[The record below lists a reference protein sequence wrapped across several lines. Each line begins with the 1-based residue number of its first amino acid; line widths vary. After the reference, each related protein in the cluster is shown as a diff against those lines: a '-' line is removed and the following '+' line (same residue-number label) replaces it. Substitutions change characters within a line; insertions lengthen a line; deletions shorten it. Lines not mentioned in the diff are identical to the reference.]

1 MRESIAHM
9 NQLTKRATM
18 LQEKKRLEAQMK
30 GGMLDQSEE
39 MNFFDLNK
47 VNDDDLLAEMAELE
61 TKTKTTMLNLLADQK
76 KFEASSQEEIN
87 KTLKQ
92 INKSMKV
99 CIQDSTASISR
110 RTKLRETMKQLQNGS
125 ITGLAGPDKS
135 KKGECLECPKLKF
148 QV

>member
-1 MRESIAHM
+1 
-9 NQLTKRATM
+9 
-18 LQEKKRLEAQMK
+18 MK
-30 GGMLDQSEE
+30 NGMLDQSEE

-61 TKTKTTMLNLLADQK
+61 AKTKTTMLTLLADQK

-110 RTKLRETMKQLQNGS
+110 RTKLRETMKQLQHDS
-125 ITGLAGPDKS
+125 IAGPAGPDKG
-135 KKGECLECPKLKF
+135 KKGECLECPKLRF